1 MRTKFVLT
9 SFALAAA
16 LVGCTEDE
24 LTTTNANVESQS
36 GMIELGENFMIG
48 AVGVKDATTRTH
60 WELKDGALMNVY
72 SPIAVSADGNNQ
84 IPITAGGSKLVNA
97 PSIGLCWIGESIG
110 DKVYTNYEFFHNGW
124 LGKDETTAI
133 FDPCDAGVL
142 KNGWLYSD
150 LSLGASSA
158 AVVDGAE
165 AVTAA
170 WLSSGDITSSNTKYI
185 NGDDS
190 KNALNLADMNL
201 NTGVYKTKN
210 QTIFGGDYIAYY
222 PYNPNFKDA
231 GTIPANSNVV
241 FTDLYKNKPEDFKLA
256 ENTFRYTNVVSI
268 VGGDQAKGFG
278 FKNLSGVI
286 RLVLKSKSNSA
297 LAETV
302 DKILLYSASSA
313 FKKQVRLSAA
323 KISAG
328 TTGTDLYAATDETS
342 KTILAQMETS
352 QALSIVAAN
361 ATGATLNDATVYL
374 TALPTT
380 VSDLVILAHEKT
392 SGKWAEYAVG
402 NTEIPAGAG
411 KEIVASFASDD
422 FKTVYYAVDQA
433 TLATAISECSA
444 ASLSADKT
452 ASIKVLGDI
461 VLTADATIPSYV
473 TVEGDKIIVPED
485 KTLTAS
491 ANVTIKSAI
500 EIQGQTCCAS
510 SSAAGKMLVNT
521 KAIIAGNVNVLAGYG
536 DKKDGLLEFAHTVDE
551 VSTVAATATIVADGG
566 SINFKGVTDIYGTL
580 TLNAGGV
587 ATLSAATSDVNVKGG
602 TVNNNG
608 TFEVEKGKFAMLS
621 STGATEPAAGESFK
635 NNGKFIDNIGTTIGG
650 ATQYMVIG
658 TNGDYICKVN
668 DQTRLDEAYI
678 NKPACSTIQIEDASV
693 AANYDLQKAQKHNE
707 KDVNI
712 VVNTVTGTKATLIG
726 STAGVNIGN
735 LTVMKA
741 KEGAISASGKILA
754 GNIILNGK
762 LTTAEDLQ
770 GMTAKSLTVNA
781 GGEVVF
787 ANRTKQG
794 VTLAVDGTIE
804 VKEASVNPVA
814 VAGIFTITYAADSK
828 LAADV
833 TCKKLIEGGTFTG
846 KPRVIK

>member
-97 PSIGLCWIGESIG
+97 PSIGLCWIGESIS

-124 LGKDETTAI
+124 LGKDETTAV
-133 FDPCDAGVL
+133 FNPCDAGEL

-150 LSLGASSA
+150 LSLGVNSA

-165 AVTAA
+165 TVTAA
-170 WLSSGDITSSNTKYI
+170 WLSSGDITSSSIKYI

-190 KNALNLADMNL
+190 KGALNLADMSL

-231 GTIPANSNVV
+231 GTIPANSSVV

-297 LAETV
+297 LSETV

-342 KTILAQMETS
+342 KTILAQMESS

-361 ATGATLNDATVYL
+361 ATGTTLDDATVYL

-380 VSDLVILAHEKT
+380 VSDLVILAHEAT

-402 NTEIPAGAG
+402 STEIPAGAG

-422 FKTVYYAVDQA
+422 FKVVYYAVDQA
-433 TLATAISECSA
+433 TLATAISECTS
-444 ASLSADKT
+444 ASLSANKT
-452 ASIKVLGDI
+452 ASIKILGDI
-461 VLTADATIPSYV
+461 VLTADAIIPSFV

-485 KTLTAS
+485 VTLTAS
-491 ANVTIKSAI
+491 ADVTIKSAI
-500 EIQGQTCCAS
+500 EVQGQACCGS
-510 SSAAGKMLVNT
+510 SSAAGKMVVEAGAT
-521 KAIIAGNVNVLAGYG
+521 VAGNVNILAGYD
-536 DKKDGLLEFAHTVDE
+536 DKEDGILEFSTGAAA
-551 VSTVAATATIVADGG
+551 STVAATATIVADGG
-566 SINFKGVTDIYGTL
+566 SIDFKGITDIYGTL
-580 TLNAGGV
+580 TLDASSA
-587 ATLSAATSDVNVKGG
+587 ATLSNAASDVNVKGG

-608 TFEVEKGKFAMLS
+608 TFVVDNGKFAMLDAS
-621 STGATEPAAGESFK
+621 GNTVAAAGKNFK
-635 NNGKFIDNIGTTIGG
+635 NNGVFIDNIGTTIGG
-650 ATQYMVIG
+650 ATQYMTFG

-668 DQTRLDEAYI
+668 VQARLDEAYA
-678 NKPACSTIQIEDASV
+678 NKAACSTIQFVNGS
-693 AANYDLQKAQKHNE
+693 AATYDLKNAIQHNN
-707 KDVNI
+707 KYIN
-712 VVNTVTGTKATLIG
+712 VVDNGVSTSINSTVVVT
-726 STAGVNIGN
+726 IGN
-735 LTVMKA
+735 LTVMPTRTLTVLTGA
-741 KEGAISASGKILA
+741 KPINVS
-754 GNIILNGK
+754 GNIVLDGTF
-762 LTTAEDLQ
+762 TTEEDVQ
-770 GMTAKSLTVNA
+770 GMTANNLTVND
-781 GGEVVF
+781 GGAITF
-787 ANRTKQG
+787 GNRNTTLG
-794 VTLAVDGTIE
+794 VTLAVDNTIE
-804 VKEASVNPVA
+804 VKQ
-814 VAGIFTITYAADSK
+814 GGTFTMTPAATGK
-828 LAADV
+828 NVADV
-833 TCKKLIEGGTFTG
+833 TCKKLIEGGTFVG
-846 KPRVIK
+846 KPRVIE